1 MGHKCSR
8 YASLSP
14 NTMCSE
20 ILYQT
25 KKEAKSFFYSTCH
38 HKNSLSNGFLR
49 YLACEIRSF
58 FVEAEEHEC
67 S

>member
-20 ILYQT
+20 VLYQM
-25 KKEAKSFFYSTCH
+25 KKEAKSFFFIQHVITRTLFQMDFC
-38 HKNSLSNGFLR
+38 GIWR
-49 YLACEIRSF
+49 VR
-58 FVEAEEHEC
+58 
-67 S
+67 